1 MINLLN
7 NCQSV
12 FSSGCVLNSFW
23 HSIRIPISSCFSQ
36 HVLAVF
42 FIIAI
47 LEGVKWYLMVLICI
61 FLSANDIEHLFTF
74 ALAICISPVENCLF
88 RSVLHFLVELLIF
101 SLFSGRSSLYILDTN
116 LLAADIWF
124 PSIFSQH
131 LRFCGSLL
139 VFHNYSSNLQFFIH
153 STV

>member
-23 HSIRIPISSCFSQ
+23 HIIRIPISSCFSQ

-88 RSVLHFLVELLIF
+88 RSVLHLLVELLIF

-139 VFHNYSSNLQFFIH
+139 VFHNYSANLQFFIH

>member
-1 MINLLN
+1 MN

-88 RSVLHFLVELLIF
+88 RSVLHLLVELLIF

-139 VFHNYSSNLQFFIH
+139 VFHNYSANLQFFIH